1 VLIEEVS
8 AVQTSARAASL
19 GVSAKRSGRCAL
31 AIPSRPPFGCTLIIS
46 APRSD
51 TGLQMNKRGNP
62 QSLVAS
68 HPGNLNAAKQGVHSP
83 RLIQA
88 RAAEIAGE
96 LTQSFEFS
104 PAERLAVQ
112 EAARCIAILEAID
125 RDLDQRG
132 LVDKDGTPRYLLN
145 HRSRTSR
152 QLEQWL
158 ERVSAAI
165 ERNTASEPEPP
176 RADFPDYVRA
186 LQRIALGNDTTA
198 TARDQLAALK
208 ELLKLGFRGTTSY
221 LERPGGADLTRRS
234 HAIHEAK
241 RRRDLERQ
249 EESLD
254 ITD

>member
-1 VLIEEVS
+1 
-8 AVQTSARAASL
+8 
-19 GVSAKRSGRCAL
+19 
-31 AIPSRPPFGCTLIIS
+31 
-46 APRSD
+46 
-51 TGLQMNKRGNP
+51 MNKRGNP

-83 RLIQA
+83 RLMQA
-88 RAAEIAGE
+88 RAAEIADE

-104 PAERLAVQ
+104 PAERLAVH

-125 RDLDQRG
+125 RDLDERG
-132 LVDKDGTPRYLLN
+132 LVDTDGAPRYLLN

-158 ERVSAAI
+158 EKVSAAI
-165 ERNTASEPEPP
+165 ERKAAKEPEPP

-186 LQRIALGNDTTA
+186 LQRIALGNEATA
-198 TARDQLAALK
+198 TAHDQLAALK

-221 LERPGGADLTRRS
+221 LERPGEADLTRRA
-234 HAIHEAK
+234 HAIQET
-241 RRRDLERQ
+241 RRKQDLERQ
-249 EESLD
+249 ERSLG